1 MSFLAI
7 IPARG
12 GSKSI
17 PRKNLRVVAGKPL
30 IVWSIEQALA
40 ANLLDRVVVS
50 TDDAEIAEVASRAGA
65 EVPFLRPAELA
76 TDTAPTE
83 PVLLHAL
90 NWLEKYDAYCPEG
103 VLLLQPTCPVRS
115 DGTINRALQLFIER
129 KADSLVGVREIH
141 PFLWRGVDFPKA
153 SYDFMNRPR
162 RQDVADADQ
171 TFEETGSIY
180 ITRTEFLRRTGNRL
194 GGKIAL
200 FCMGG
205 DESWDVDVE
214 ADLRVV
220 DALLS
225 KDISK

>member
-1 MSFLAI
+1 MSFLSI

-40 ANLLDRVVVS
+40 AKLVDRVVVS
-50 TDDAEIAEVASRAGA
+50 TDDTEIADIAMRAGA

-90 NWLEKYDAYCPEG
+90 DWLEKNDAYHPKA
-103 VLLLQPTCPVRS
+103 VLLLQPTCPVRKV
-115 DGTINRALQLFIER
+115 GTLDRALRLFDDQE
-129 KADSLVGVREIH
+129 ADSLVGAREIH
-141 PFLWRGVDFPKA
+141 PFLWRGVQSPKA

-162 RQDVADADQ
+162 RQEVVESDRL
-171 TFEETGSIY
+171 FEETGSIY
-180 ITRTEFLRRTGNRL
+180 ITKTELLRCTGNRL

-200 FCMGG
+200 FCMDG

-220 DALLS
+220 DALLA
-225 KDISK
+225 KEIAR

>member
-1 MSFLAI
+1 VSYLSI

-17 PRKNLRVVAGKPL
+17 PRKNLRIVAGKPL

-40 ANLLDRVVVS
+40 AKLLDRVVVS
-50 TDDAEIAEVASRAGA
+50 TDDEEIANVARAAGA

-90 NWLEKYDAYCPEG
+90 DWLEKNDAYRPEA
-103 VLLLQPTCPVRS
+103 VLLLQPTCPVRRT
-115 DGTINRALQLFIER
+115 GTLDRALKLFDDR
-129 KADSLVGVREIH
+129 KADSLVGAREIH
-141 PFLWRGVDFPKA
+141 PFLWRGVESPIA

-162 RQDVADADQ
+162 RQEVADVDQ
-171 TFEETGSIY
+171 LFEETGSIY

-200 FCMGG
+200 FRMDG

-220 DALLS
+220 EALL
-225 KDISK
+225 KEMTK

>member
-30 IVWSIEQALA
+30 IVWSIEQALDA
-40 ANLLDRVVVS
+40 KLVDHVLVS
-50 TDDAEIAEVASRAGA
+50 TDDLEIAEVARRAGA

-76 TDTAPTE
+76 SDTAPTE

-90 NWLEKYDAYCPEG
+90 DWLDEHGGYRPEG
-103 VLLLQPTCPVRS
+103 VVLLQPTCPVRRP
-115 DGTINRALQLFIER
+115 GTIDDAIQLLIER
-129 KADSLVGVREIH
+129 RADSLVGVREIH
-141 PFLWRGVDFPKA
+141 PFLWRGVESPRA

-162 RQDVADADQ
+162 RQDVAEADQ
-171 TFEETGSIY
+171 TFEETGAMY
-180 ITRTEFLRRTGNRL
+180 ITRTEFLRRSRNRL

-200 FCMGG
+200 FCMGA
-205 DESWDVDVE
+205 DESWDVDAE
-214 ADLRVV
+214 SDLIVV

-225 KDISK
+225 KEVFK

>member
-1 MSFLAI
+1 MSFLVI

-30 IVWSIEQALA
+30 IVWSIEQAVDAKLV
-40 ANLLDRVVVS
+40 DRVVVS
-50 TDDAEIAEVASRAGA
+50 TDDEEIAEVARRAGA
-65 EVPFLRPAELA
+65 QVPFLRPAELA

-83 PVLLHAL
+83 PVMLHAL
-90 NWLEKYDAYCPEG
+90 DWLEQHDGYRPEG
-103 VLLLQPTCPVRS
+103 VVLLQPTCPVRRPGTV
-115 DGTINRALQLFIER
+115 DGAIQRLIER
-129 KADSLVGVREIH
+129 TADSLVGVREIH
-141 PFLWRGVDFPKA
+141 PFLWQGIESPKA

-162 RQDVADADQ
+162 RQDVAEADQ
-171 TFEETGSIY
+171 TFEETGAMY
-180 ITRTEFLRRTGNRL
+180 ITRTEFLRRSRNRL

-205 DESWDVDVE
+205 DESWDVDAE
-214 ADLRVV
+214 ADLIVV

-225 KDISK
+225 KEVFK

>member
-1 MSFLAI
+1 MSFLCI

-40 ANLLDRVVVS
+40 AKLLHRVVVS
-50 TDDAEIAEVASRAGA
+50 TDDAEIADIARHAGA
-65 EVPFLRPAELA
+65 EVPFMRPAELA

-90 NWLEKYDAYCPEG
+90 DWLEKYDAYRPEG
-103 VLLLQPTCPVRS
+103 VLLLQPTCPVRKA
-115 DGTINRALQLFIER
+115 GTLDRALRLFDDQ
-129 KADSLVGVREIH
+129 KADSLVGAREIH
-141 PFLWRGVDFPKA
+141 PFLWRGVESPKA

-162 RQDVADADQ
+162 RQEVAESDRL
-171 TFEETGSIY
+171 FEETGSIY
-180 ITRTEFLRRTGNRL
+180 ITRTELLRRTGNRL

-200 FCMGG
+200 FCMDG

-214 ADLRVV
+214 ADLKVV
-220 DALLS
+220 DVLLS
-225 KDISK
+225 KEIMK